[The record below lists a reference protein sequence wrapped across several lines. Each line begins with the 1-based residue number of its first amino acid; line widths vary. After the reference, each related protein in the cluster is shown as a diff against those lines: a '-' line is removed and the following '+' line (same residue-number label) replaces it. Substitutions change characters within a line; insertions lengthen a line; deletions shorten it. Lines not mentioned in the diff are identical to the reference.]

1 MSKYVEPQANI
12 STSWLETLKH
22 VHDAGG
28 RAVHVLS
35 TVLDP
40 TAADSPGIRAIVD
53 EHLSVGM
60 RGKVRIQPV
69 DTVAGTI
76 FSPLYRSPG
85 FKWSPDLSA
94 EDKAALNSAASAL
107 YQRYSKMLPHLT
119 KFRANS
125 HGTYFGRMVSWPGK
139 AGGGVNQVQDR
150 IDALRSLRKRNVKT
164 FNAADIAVGHESA
177 WEPLAKDDAPGLQI
191 YAATDRRSRGFPC
204 LVHVDLS
211 LFQGRLNLIATYRH
225 QYLIT
230 KAYGNMVGLARL
242 QSFIAE
248 QSGYEVGEL
257 AIMATMAD
265 AEYGVWG
272 GRRGVGKLIVA
283 AEAAVEPVAAAAVP
297 S

>member
-1 MSKYVEPQANI
+1 MSKYVEPQTNI
-12 STSWLETLKH
+12 SQSWLETLKH

-35 TVLDP
+35 TIMDP
-40 TAADSPGIRAIVD
+40 AAPDNPGIRAAVD
-53 EHLSVGM
+53 QHLSVGM

-85 FKWSPDLSA
+85 FKWSPDLSKA
-94 EDKAALNSAASAL
+94 DKEALDNAATSL
-107 YQRYSKMLPHLT
+107 YERYSRMLPQLT

-125 HGTYFGRMVSWPGK
+125 HGTYFGRMVSWPGRS
-139 AGGGVNQVQDR
+139 GGGVNQVQDR
-150 IDALRSLRKRNVKT
+150 INALRSLRKRNVKT
-164 FNAADIAVGHESA
+164 FNAADISVGHEA
-177 WEPLAKDDAPGLQI
+177 TWEPLVDDGIPGLQI

-211 LFQGRLNLIATYRH
+211 LFQGRLNMIATYRH

-242 QSFIAE
+242 QRFIAE

-272 GRRGVGKLIVA
+272 GRRGVEKLIVT
-283 AEAAVEPVAAAAVP
+283 AEAALHPAIATPVAN
-297 S
+297 